1 MQILGFGFS
10 VCVVVVAF
18 FSWPSAY
25 FVLLLRWSSGYDA
38 RFTRER
44 SPVQSRDEVCCP
56 GSGGFIVA
64 GSFKVLVGFVLRF
77 LGRGANHNR
86 TEQLRRVTALCYL
99 SKSRPLENCSSG
111 SKQGGC
117 TKMLCPRLRKRSA
130 RAHWRKLM

>member
-44 SPVQSRDEVCCP
+44 SPVQSRDEVFKEEDFLFPGFCVRCVLMRVVQCP
-56 GSGGFIVA
+56 DA
-64 GSFKVLVGFVLRF
+64 DSFYVPV
-77 LGRGANHNR
+77 
-86 TEQLRRVTALCYL
+86 
-99 SKSRPLENCSSG
+99 
-111 SKQGGC
+111 
-117 TKMLCPRLRKRSA
+117 
-130 RAHWRKLM
+130 